1 MHTLFVHHNFPA
13 QFGHIAAHLVKQHGY
28 QCTFVSEKPA
38 GVQGGLERLQYKIK
52 GGAREETHYCSRTFE
67 NQMWHSAA
75 VLEALKNRPD
85 IQPDLIVGHSGFLST
100 VFLRELYDVP
110 QISYF
115 EFFYRTRDSDMDF
128 RSDLPRSG
136 FAERIRARV
145 RNAGLLL
152 DLENCDAGYS
162 PTMWQRNQLP
172 AEFHTKVIPI
182 FDGIDTDFWRPTEA
196 PSRRIGGWDLPAD
209 KRIVTYV
216 SRGMESIRGFD
227 IFMKVAKRICEER
240 SDVIFVVVGEDRVA
254 YGGDMRFT
262 GNKTFKQWVLDQDD
276 YDLDRI
282 LFLGRIPPA
291 DLVRLFSLSDL
302 HMFLTV
308 PFVLSWSLFNAL
320 ACGATVLASK
330 TPPVE
335 EVIEDRVDG
344 VLTDFFDID
353 QWVQSASQILDAPE
367 SFADLG
373 KMGQKKVE
381 DLYSMQVCLP
391 SLLKLYEEVA
401 NR

>member
-1 MHTLFVHHNFPA
+1 MHTLFVHQNFPA
-13 QFGHIAAHLVKQHGY
+13 QFGHIAAHLVNEHGY
-28 QCTFVSEKPA
+28 QCTFVSEKPP
-38 GVQGGLERLQYKIK
+38 GVFGGVERVQYKIK
-52 GGAREETHYCSRTFE
+52 GGASTGTHYCSRTFE

-75 VLEALKNRPD
+75 VLETLKDRPD
-85 IQPDLIVGHSGFLST
+85 IKPDLIVGHSGFLST
-100 VFLRELYDVP
+100 LFLRELYDVP

-115 EFFYRTRDSDMDF
+115 EYFYGATDSDMDF
-128 RSDLPRSG
+128 RSDLPQSG

-152 DLENCDAGYS
+152 DLDNCDVGYS
-162 PTMWQRNQLP
+162 PTVWQRDRLP
-172 AEFHTKVIPI
+172 EEYHRKVVPI
-182 FDGIDTDFWRPTEA
+182 FDGIDTDFWRPVEST
-196 PSRRIGGWDLPAD
+196 SRRFGGWDLPAD

-227 IFMKVAKRICEER
+227 IFMQVAKRLCAER

-254 YGGDMRFT
+254 YGGDARFT
-262 GNKTFKQWVLDQDD
+262 GNQTFKQWVLSKDD
-276 YDLDRI
+276 YPLDRI

-291 DLVRLFSLSDL
+291 DLMRLFSLSDL

-320 ACGATVLASK
+320 ACGATVLASQ
-330 TPPVE
+330 TGPVE
-335 EVIEDRVDG
+335 EVIESGHDG
-344 VLTDFFDID
+344 LLTDFFDVD
-353 QWVQSASQILDAPE
+353 QWVQSASKILDEPGAY
-367 SFADLG
+367 ADLG
-373 KMGQKKVE
+373 KNGKNKIR

-391 SLLKLYEEVA
+391 ALLRLYEGVV